1 MSIRPNFPNAGGFVL
16 SYRWL
21 ALGVALSPPAWRGGF
36 VLSYRW
42 LASGVAFGRPVRRR
56 LRLIGLILSSV
67 RLEGVRIPFPT
78 HLSRKRFAKSEV
90 DSIEWVS

>member
-21 ALGVALSPPAWRGGF
+21 ALGVALGPPVWRGGF

-42 LASGVAFGRPVRRR
+42 LASGVAFGRPVWRWFR
-56 LRLIGLILSSV
+56 LTILLVRVKCCFWTSRLTVVSSY
-67 RLEGVRIPFPT
+67 PFLGAP
-78 HLSRKRFAKSEV
+78 
-90 DSIEWVS
+90 